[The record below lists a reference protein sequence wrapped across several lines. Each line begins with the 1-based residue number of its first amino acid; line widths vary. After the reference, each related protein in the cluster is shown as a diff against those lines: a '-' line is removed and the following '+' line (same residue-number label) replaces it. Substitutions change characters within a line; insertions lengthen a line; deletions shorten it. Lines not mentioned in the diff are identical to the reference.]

1 MTLNRTIITLIFF
14 SIIFLIGLLS
24 FNDYGASIDDE
35 HYRQNGLLTYEY
47 LKNTVLN
54 ILYSINLISE
64 TSASD
69 SSLSIIEFTNPFFEV
84 LLAFLSDMFNF
95 EEISHIYQLS
105 HFLNF
110 FIFFVSL
117 IFFYNFINK
126 ILKSQWYGFFAVIIL
141 FFSPRFFAE
150 SFYNSRDIFFLSL
163 FI

>member
-1 MTLNRTIITLIFF
+1 MKKKEINLKIVNFIILF
-14 SIIFLIGLLS
+14 SLFLIGIVGS
-24 FNDYGASIDDE
+24 ENYGLTIDDE

-95 EEISHIYQLS
+95 EEIAL
-105 HFLNF
+105 
-110 FIFFVSL
+110 
-117 IFFYNFINK
+117 
-126 ILKSQWYGFFAVIIL
+126 
-141 FFSPRFFAE
+141 
-150 SFYNSRDIFFLSL
+150 
-163 FI
+163 

>member
-95 EEISHIYQLS
+95 EEISELY
-105 HFLNF
+105 F
-110 FIFFVSL
+110 FQSGRWDIKNITGTL
-117 IFFYNFINK
+117 IKLPQTNL
-126 ILKSQWYGFFAVIIL
+126 LKSLNLAYQITTSEIFKNEKVIDLRIDGKIVV
-141 FFSPRFFAE
+141 E
-150 SFYNSRDIFFLSL
+150 
-163 FI
+163 